1 MGKTDTLKERIATKR
16 ELLKSLFLLLIA
28 TLSGSFTVLYKVATK
43 ETDLTLLIMFASGII
58 ASAFLAIILVKLY
71 KEMESLS
78 EELENE

>member
-1 MGKTDTLKERIATKR
+1 M
-16 ELLKSLFLLLIA
+16 KSLFLLLIA
-28 TLSGSFTVLYKVATK
+28 TLSGSFTVLYRVAIR
-43 ETDLTLLIMFASGII
+43 ETDFTLLIMFASGII